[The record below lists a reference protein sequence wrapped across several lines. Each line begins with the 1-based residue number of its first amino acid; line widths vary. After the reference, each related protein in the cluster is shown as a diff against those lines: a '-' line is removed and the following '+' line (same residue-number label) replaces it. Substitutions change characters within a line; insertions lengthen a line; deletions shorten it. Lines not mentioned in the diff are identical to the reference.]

1 MTNINSHEL
10 RSINREELLSLLS
23 NPHTVLLEALPAK
36 YFNDGHIPGAR
47 WFPHDRARELA
58 PVAIARKA
66 DPVVVYCASATC
78 MNSKAAAKLLT
89 DLGYSDVRVYEGGKA
104 DWADAGLAFES

>member
-1 MTNINSHEL
+1 M
-10 RSINREELLSLLS
+10 
-23 NPHTVLLEALPAK
+23 
-36 YFNDGHIPGAR
+36 
-47 WFPHDRARELA
+47 
-58 PVAIARKA
+58 AIARKA

-89 DLGYSDVRVYEGGKA
+89 DLGYADVRVYEGGKA